1 MEKQIKAIEQTSRKA
16 KFNVDK
22 VIDDTVFLRAV
33 DKYERDMKS
42 VLEKGNAFVLINVYQ
57 IELRRAIKL
66 N

>member
-22 VIDDTVFLRAV
+22 VINDTVFLRAV

-57 IELRRAIKL
+57 IELTRAIKL

>member
-22 VIDDTVFLRAV
+22 VINDTVFVRAV
-33 DKYERDMKS
+33 NKYEKDIKNVLHRGDALELIS
-42 VLEKGNAFVLINVYQ
+42 VFNT
-57 IELRRAIKL
+57 ELARAIKL